1 MIAAASRS
9 AATPSSRSE
18 PDSSTSNT
26 IDTGFGAIGPD
37 GAGDPAGNG
46 SGMADS
52 GTATADAAHS
62 INAATALMSHAPHH
76 RPGQQPGEPGQA
88 SLEIRE
94 LRIRCARG
102 SSDRHRQ
109 PSYPENLSTDPPTHT
124 LWHNEA
130 SGRRLPAG
138 RTPLRM
144 LSHADRTGGLTEL
157 PLA

>member
-1 MIAAASRS
+1 M
-9 AATPSSRSE
+9 ATS
-18 PDSSTSNT
+18 
-26 IDTGFGAIGPD
+26 
-37 GAGDPAGNG
+37 DPAGNG
-46 SGMADS
+46 AATAGSGMAGSGMADSGMADS

-157 PLA
+157 PLASRSVPQFGN